1 MKRRSACFAR
11 MCEQSLQ
18 TRLAV
23 IAISFVTMIFLI
35 VVLGFTPME
44 KRHGYSALLVIP
56 LACMLMVG
64 AISLLFD
71 RPHTHPVA
79 ERGAATVDKKSCD
92 CIWASNVF
100 EELEFGVVDSHS
112 LSFHSFHVEKGTD
125 GAEWQQT
132 GPAPLKSHA
141 CLFKPTCACCLDD
154 FQPRSQVAIL
164 PCGHVFHEDCI
175 ARWSLATSKSANSC
189 PTCRTSFECLA
200 DP

>member
-1 MKRRSACFAR
+1 MKKRGACFGDMLGQA
-11 MCEQSLQ
+11 LQ
-18 TRLAV
+18 IRLTV
-23 IAISFVTMIFLI
+23 IGISFVTMIFLI
-35 VVLGFTPME
+35 VVLGLTPVE

-71 RPHTHPVA
+71 RPHSHLVA
-79 ERGAATVDKKSCD
+79 ERRAAIVDKKSCD

-100 EELEFGVVDSHS
+100 EELEFGIVDSHS
-112 LSFHSFHVEKGTD
+112 LRFRSFHVKTGTD

-132 GPAPLKSHA
+132 GPAPVKSDA